1 MKKTKI
7 IALLLTLTMLF
18 SVLPLSVLAENGEA
32 EEQPASEETLW
43 ETGEEEETL
52 PPEEQPEP
60 EKTEASEPEQE
71 PETETPA
78 ENTAEAEEP
87 AEAKTVE
94 VTFVCPEAELALLAV
109 FTVCDREHPV
119 EGKEPGVYEL
129 LPGEY
134 VYIYPGADEVRFT
147 VGAEPLTVSFHLPAE
162 TEEAPVA
169 AETASSEA
177 PAEEEPAEEEPA
189 EEEPAEEE
197 PAEEEPAKEEPAE
210 EEPAEEEPAEEE
222 PVEEEPVEEEPVEE
236 EPVEEEPV
244 EEEPAEEKP
253 AEEAPAETD
262 TPADEPEA
270 EDTEMSESEEE
281 PAEEETGEAESAEAE
296 TPPEETA
303 EPVTDEGWEDFIEAL
318 PEPEGEDWNEDLL
331 ALAESLIG
339 QGVVEEL
346 SSITEDGEARFYTRF
361 GAWMG
366 YPYEPWCAS
375 FVSFCLHYA
384 GIPSEAVPRS
394 AGCESWCLALRE
406 GELLIEAEN
415 EEGEAYIPEPGDL
428 VIFADRPEGTPCH
441 VGIVRDYK
449 SAEYDEEGVL
459 MHDDLLLTIEGNNG
473 PAVAEFEHE
482 RGAWGEYAWAGFV
495 SLHAAR
501 EVWERER
508 EDEVR
513 AHTAEAE
520 KNLLVCPMLADE
532 NTVLWL
538 VEVYDAPMEFRQYT
552 WNGEPMLWSDAHSAW
567 VSCLWSFEMPTA
579 GGLAEV
585 PGRGETLEPGADLN
599 GTGRED
605 LNDVQFLYSI
615 YRESGAAAE
624 LDRAL
629 CLRCDLDG
637 NGVIDM
643 ADVQNLL
650 FRVSES

>member
-18 SVLPLSVLAENGEA
+18 FVLPLSVLAENGEA
-32 EEQPASEETLW
+32 EEQPASGETLW
-43 ETGEEEETL
+43 ETGEKEETL

-60 EKTEASEPEQE
+60 ED
-71 PETETPA
+71 TETP
-78 ENTAEAEEP
+78 EPEEEP
-87 AEAKTVE
+87 K
-94 VTFVCPEAELALLAV
+94 
-109 FTVCDREHPV
+109 
-119 EGKEPGVYEL
+119 
-129 LPGEY
+129 
-134 VYIYPGADEVRFT
+134 
-147 VGAEPLTVSFHLPAE
+147 
-162 TEEAPVA
+162 
-169 AETASSEA
+169 
-177 PAEEEPAEEEPA
+177 AEEETPAPEEEPKAEEEIPA
-189 EEEPAEEE
+189 PTEE
-197 PAEEEPAKEEPAE
+197 
-210 EEPAEEEPAEEE
+210 
-222 PVEEEPVEEEPVEE
+222 
-236 EPVEEEPV
+236 
-244 EEEPAEEKP
+244 
-253 AEEAPAETD
+253 T
-262 TPADEPEA
+262 
-270 EDTEMSESEEE
+270 
-281 PAEEETGEAESAEAE
+281 AEEETGGAEYAEAE

-318 PEPEGEDWNEDLL
+318 PEPKGEDWNEDLL
-331 ALAESLIG
+331 ALAESQIG

-346 SSITEDGEARFYTRF
+346 TAESEDGEKLFYTRF

-366 YPYEPWCAS
+366 LPYEPWCAS
-375 FVSFCLHYA
+375 FVSFCLSYA

-406 GELLIEAEN
+406 HELLIEAEN
-415 EEGEAYIPEPGDL
+415 EEGEVYVPEPGDL
-428 VIFADRPEGTPCH
+428 VFFACSPEGTPCH

-459 MHDDLLLTIEGNNG
+459 IHDDLLLTIEGNNG

-482 RGAWGEYAWAGFV
+482 RGAWGEYAWVGFV

-513 AHTAEAE
+513 AHTAEVE

-538 VEVYDAPMEFRQYT
+538 VGVYDAPMACRQYT
-552 WNGEPMLWSDAHSAW
+552 WDGEPMFWSDAHCAW

-585 PGRGETLEPGADLN
+585 PGRGETLEPDADLN

-615 YRESGAAAE
+615 YRQSGAAAE

-650 FRVSES
+650 FRISE

>member
-18 SVLPLSVLAENGEA
+18 SVLPLSVLAENGE
-32 EEQPASEETLW
+32 EEELPASEETLW
-43 ETGEEEETL
+43 ETGEAEET
-52 PPEEQPEP
+52 PPLEEQPEP
-60 EKTEASEPEQE
+60 EDTETPMPEEEPEAEEEIPAPEEE
-71 PETETPA
+71 PETEAETPA
-78 ENTAEAEEP
+78 P
-87 AEAKTVE
+87 
-94 VTFVCPEAELALLAV
+94 
-109 FTVCDREHPV
+109 
-119 EGKEPGVYEL
+119 
-129 LPGEY
+129 
-134 VYIYPGADEVRFT
+134 
-147 VGAEPLTVSFHLPAE
+147 
-162 TEEAPVA
+162 EEAPK
-169 AETASSEA
+169 T
-177 PAEEEPAEEEPA
+177 EEEIPAP
-189 EEEPAEEE
+189 
-197 PAEEEPAKEEPAE
+197 
-210 EEPAEEEPAEEE
+210 
-222 PVEEEPVEEEPVEE
+222 
-236 EPVEEEPV
+236 
-244 EEEPAEEKP
+244 
-253 AEEAPAETD
+253 T
-262 TPADEPEA
+262 
-270 EDTEMSESEEE
+270 EE
-281 PAEEETGEAESAEAE
+281 PAEEETGEAESAETE
-296 TPPEETA
+296 TPPEEAA

-318 PEPEGEDWNEDLL
+318 PEPEGQDWNEDLL
-331 ALAESLIG
+331 ALAEGLIG
-339 QGVVEEL
+339 QGVVDEL
-346 SSITEDGEARFYTRF
+346 SSLSEDGEARFYTRF

-375 FVSFCLHYA
+375 FVSFCLSYA

-406 GELLIEAEN
+406 DELLIEAEN
-415 EEGEAYIPEPGDL
+415 EEGEVYVPEPGDL
-428 VIFADRPEGTPCH
+428 VFFACSPEGTPCH

-449 SAEYDEEGVL
+449 SAEYDEEGKRI
-459 MHDDLLLTIEGNNG
+459 HDDLLMTIEGNNG
-473 PAVAEFEHE
+473 PVVAEFEHE
-482 RGAWGEYAWAGFV
+482 RGAWGEYTWVGFV

-501 EVWERER
+501 ELWERER

-513 AHTAEAE
+513 AHTAEVE
-520 KNLLVCPMLADE
+520 QNLLVCPMLSDE

-552 WNGEPMLWSDAHSAW
+552 WNGEPMLWSEAHCAW
-567 VSCLWSFEMPTA
+567 VSCLWSFEMPAA
-579 GGLAEV
+579 GGLAEI

>member
-32 EEQPASEETLW
+32 EEQPASGETLW
-43 ETGEEEETL
+43 ETGEKEETL

-60 EKTEASEPEQE
+60 EDTEPPELEEEPKAEEETPEPEE
-71 PETETPA
+71 ELKAEEETPA
-78 ENTAEAEEP
+78 PEEEP
-87 AEAKTVE
+87 K
-94 VTFVCPEAELALLAV
+94 
-109 FTVCDREHPV
+109 
-119 EGKEPGVYEL
+119 
-129 LPGEY
+129 
-134 VYIYPGADEVRFT
+134 
-147 VGAEPLTVSFHLPAE
+147 
-162 TEEAPVA
+162 
-169 AETASSEA
+169 
-177 PAEEEPAEEEPA
+177 AEEETPEPEEEPKA
-189 EEEPAEEE
+189 E
-197 PAEEEPAKEEPAE
+197 KEEIPA
-210 EEPAEEEPAEEE
+210 P
-222 PVEEEPVEEEPVEE
+222 
-236 EPVEEEPV
+236 
-244 EEEPAEEKP
+244 
-253 AEEAPAETD
+253 T
-262 TPADEPEA
+262 
-270 EDTEMSESEEE
+270 EE
-281 PAEEETGEAESAEAE
+281 PAEEETGGAEYAEAE

-318 PEPEGEDWNEDLL
+318 PEPEGEDWNKDLL
-331 ALAESLIG
+331 TLAESQIG

-346 SSITEDGEARFYTRF
+346 TAESEDGEKLFYTRYS
-361 GAWMG
+361 AWMG
-366 YPYEPWCAS
+366 LPYEPWCAS
-375 FVSFCLHYA
+375 FVAFCLSYA

-406 GELLIEAEN
+406 DELLIEAEN

-428 VIFADRPEGTPCH
+428 VFFADRPEGRPCH

-449 SAEYDEEGVL
+449 SAEYDEEGKL
-459 MHDDLLLTIEGNNG
+459 IHDDLLLTIEGNNG
-473 PAVAEFEHE
+473 PTVAEFEHE
-482 RGAWGEYAWAGFV
+482 RSAWGEYAWVGFV

-513 AHTAEAE
+513 AHTAEVE

-538 VEVYDAPMEFRQYT
+538 VGVYDAPMACRQYT
-552 WNGEPMLWSDAHSAW
+552 WDGEPMFWSDAHCAW

-585 PGRGETLEPGADLN
+585 PGRGETLEPDADLN

-650 FRVSES
+650 FRISE